1 MEECAKGDSKN
12 RKSNFCGSLRP
23 HCRGGG
29 DALGGKHC
37 GGKEGEKASLWGNNQ
52 TPGEKGRDE
61 SERSQRGGRVTM
73 GSRSEVLPGH
83 GSWLRPE
90 ALLAFVRLRAPG
102 VDSSARRWQAP
113 RRRPPNKDQL
123 AAVPPST
130 GKYQR
135 RSWAPAPLRQGED

>member
-1 MEECAKGDSKN
+1 MPWWG
-12 RKSNFCGSLRP
+12 
-23 HCRGGG
+23 
-29 DALGGKHC
+29 C
-37 GGKEGEKASLWGNNQ
+37 GGVCVWEALLRKEGEKASLWGTNQ

-73 GSRSEVLPGH
+73 GSLSEVLPGH
-83 GSWLRPE
+83 GSCLGPG

-102 VDSSARRWQAP
+102 ADSFARRWQAP
-113 RRRPPNKDQL
+113 RRRLPGKDQL

-135 RSWAPAPLRQGED
+135 RS